1 MVPAVMVAPLPDSPS
16 SQRRAQMTGGQI
28 QGPGQEVDGF
38 VARLRRHM
46 AESQALGSDIE
57 EFMGQL
63 HTKAEEGQR
72 LDQEIAALEGEERMA
87 NDLLG
92 LIQTPAGGID
102 SERTEKKSQEE
113 GEPEE
118 SGGQEGA
125 VHGAGAMAGST

>member
-1 MVPAVMVAPLPDSPS
+1 
-16 SQRRAQMTGGQI
+16 
-28 QGPGQEVDGF
+28 
-38 VARLRRHM
+38 M

-87 NDLLG
+87 NDLLE
-92 LIQTPAGGID
+92 LIQTPPGASD
-102 SERTEKKSQEE
+102 SERRDNENKEK

-118 SGGQEGA
+118 SSSRGQEWIG
-125 VHGAGAMAGST
+125 HSGGAMAGST